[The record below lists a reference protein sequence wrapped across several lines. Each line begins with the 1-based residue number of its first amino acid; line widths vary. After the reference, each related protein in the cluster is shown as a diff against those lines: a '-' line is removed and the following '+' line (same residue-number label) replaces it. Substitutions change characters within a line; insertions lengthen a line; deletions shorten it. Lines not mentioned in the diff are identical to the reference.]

1 MENDNWWRVV
11 YGITVILELIVIIV
25 VGCYYHNP
33 SIFDLINLIS
43 NNPEKMDEIEPILE
57 KELRR
62 IYTLTDC
69 E

>member
-25 VGCYYHNP
+25 VGFYYHNP

-57 KELRR
+57 KEFSK
-62 IYTLTDC
+62 IYTITDC